1 MKISLD
7 EKNKDVVKLV
17 NLMASKNREEREEA
31 QAAVAVL
38 MTDVVNEVID
48 QAPTFANFF
57 APKSFAEGTSPEIPL
72 DLYEDI
78 TADNHFM
85 VWQQTQAGGTP
96 SQQIILD
103 HQSLK
108 FQTFPMYAA
117 FNFDAKYARNGQ
129 VDVVGR
135 TVQRILQEIMIK
147 RDKTAFNTIAT
158 ALLLAST
165 KIAGASAAG
174 NHIIG
179 STAENVLQLDD
190 FNKLILRSKRLNTSY
205 TGGTPVGGVPGVTD
219 LAMSPE
225 MVAKLRE
232 LAYNPVN
239 TRQATSG
246 TTSIAATDEMRN
258 SLWSNA
264 GIPNFFGINLM
275 EFYELGIGQTYNA
288 IFGALVAANSVT
300 VSGGGGGSW
309 ATADDEVILGFDRTR
324 ESLLRPF
331 MNNGNGV
338 FTLES
343 EDDLWKK
350 REQRVGYFGGVDEG
364 YCVTNDRVLTG
375 LVV

>member
-1 MKISLD
+1 MKISLNEND
-7 EKNKDVVKLV
+7 QNVQKLV
-17 NLMASKNREEREEA
+17 SLMASKNREEREEA
-31 QAAVAVL
+31 QAAVAIL
-38 MTDVVNEVID
+38 MTNVVNEVID

-57 APKSFAEGTSPEIPL
+57 TPKSFAEGTSPEIPL

-85 VWQQTQAGGTP
+85 VWQQTMAGGTP

-103 HQSLK
+103 HQALK
-108 FQTFPMYAA
+108 FQTFPMVAA

-147 RDKTAFNTIAT
+147 RDKTAYNTIST

-165 KIAGASAAG
+165 KIGGTSAAG

-179 STAENVLQLDD
+179 STTENVLQLDD
-190 FNKLILRSKRLNTSY
+190 FNRLMLRAKRLNTSY
-205 TGGTPVGGVPGVTD
+205 TGGTPMGGVPGVTD
-219 LAMSPE
+219 MALSPE
-225 MVAKLRE
+225 MTAKLRE

-258 SLWSNA
+258 ALWNSA
-264 GIPNFFGINLM
+264 GIMNFFGVNFM
-275 EFYELGIGQTYNA
+275 EFFELGIGQTYNA

-309 ATADDEVILGFDRTR
+309 ATADDEIILAFDRSR

-338 FTLES
+338 FSLES

-350 REQRVGYFGGVDEG
+350 REQRVGYFGSVDEG